1 MINGV
6 QRDQDAAGMTLSTKG
21 VPMALAGKFQLNP
34 QAKPFIPT
42 VKAYERLESRRGKR
56 NTEGAEPIRK
66 HRIWPRRGGSVGR
79 RGPRGPN
86 LARETNKSGENGNKG
101 KGKRLYI
108 EKLCSHAR
116 KGDEVEES
124 VASQKRKGAVQRQ
137 GDRRSV

>member
-1 MINGV
+1 
-6 QRDQDAAGMTLSTKG
+6 
-21 VPMALAGKFQLNP
+21 MALAGKFQLNP

-42 VKAYERLESRRGKR
+42 VKAYERLDSRRGKR
-56 NTEGAEPIRK
+56 NTEGAEPVSK

-79 RGPRGPN
+79 RGPEGPN

-108 EKLCSHAR
+108 EKITKQKKLLHAR
-116 KGDEVEES
+116 RGEEVEQS
-124 VASQKRKGAVQRQ
+124 VASQKSKQKGTVQGQ